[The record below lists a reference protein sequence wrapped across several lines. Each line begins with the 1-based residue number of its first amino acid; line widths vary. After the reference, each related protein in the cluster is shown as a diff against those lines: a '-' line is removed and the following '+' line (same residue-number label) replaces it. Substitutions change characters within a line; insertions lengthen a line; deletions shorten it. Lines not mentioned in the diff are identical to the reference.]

1 MKPTCAKTDP
11 HATLHAFVAE
21 IVKEFGKEGCF
32 GLGMPAFQWII
43 ERYKSLPGIV
53 VRATV
58 GALLG
63 TGDVLSDIVTI
74 CTLFGLGLLGP
85 AYALLTM
92 VLLSFGVQVW
102 SAQWRRAASSLH
114 TACNELCG
122 RMARWL
128 CRPFSPWK

>member
-1 MKPTCAKTDP
+1 
-11 HATLHAFVAE
+11 
-21 IVKEFGKEGCF
+21 
-32 GLGMPAFQWII
+32 MPA
-43 ERYKSLPGIV
+43 IV

-114 TACNELCG
+114 TACNDLCG
-122 RMARWL
+122 RVARWL
-128 CRPFSPWK
+128 CRPFSPYS

>member
-1 MKPTCAKTDP
+1 
-11 HATLHAFVAE
+11 
-21 IVKEFGKEGCF
+21 
-32 GLGMPAFQWII
+32 MPAFQLII

-74 CTLFGLGLLGP
+74 CKLFGLGLLGP

-92 VLLSFGVQVW
+92 VLLSFGGQVW

-114 TACNELCG
+114 TACYDLCG
-122 RMARWL
+122 RMVGRL
-128 CRPFSPWK
+128 CRPLSPC

>member
-1 MKPTCAKTDP
+1 
-11 HATLHAFVAE
+11 
-21 IVKEFGKEGCF
+21 
-32 GLGMPAFQWII
+32 MPAFQWII
-43 ERYKSLPGIV
+43 ARYKSLPGIV

-74 CTLFGLGLLGP
+74 CKLFGLGLLGP

-92 VLLSFGVQVW
+92 VLLSFAAQVL
-102 SAQWRRAASSLH
+102 SPQWRRAASSLH
-114 TACNELCG
+114 TACYDLCG

-128 CRPFSPWK
+128 CRPFSPCS

>member
-1 MKPTCAKTDP
+1 
-11 HATLHAFVAE
+11 
-21 IVKEFGKEGCF
+21 
-32 GLGMPAFQWII
+32 MPAFQWII
-43 ERYKSLPGIV
+43 ERYKSMPAIV

-92 VLLSFGVQVW
+92 VLLSFAAQVW
-102 SAQWRRAASSLH
+102 SPQWRRAASSLH

-128 CRPFSPWK
+128 CRRISPYS